1 MRKGYLHKV
10 MRCQSEKGLSDILSG
25 RITLFDAIQKTQLNN
40 LHVIAHGQL
49 PPNPSELLMHENFSR
64 FVKEISGM
72 YDLVI
77 FDTPPILAVTD
88 AALVGGQAGTTLM
101 VTRYGINGVKEIEF
115 AKRRL
120 EQNGLLV
127 KGVIFNAVER
137 KASTYSEYGYY
148 QYEYQSK

>member
-1 MRKGYLHKV
+1 MVSALEWLGLPTKEHMSDTEKTAVMGRLYSARLRKA
-10 MRCQSEKGLSDILSG
+10 EKAAASAKSG
-25 RITLFDAIQKTQLNN
+25 VFQFEQFMSSRAFVGTL
-40 LHVIAHGQL
+40 
-49 PPNPSELLMHENFSR
+49 EM
-64 FVKEISGM
+64 
-72 YDLVI
+72 
-77 FDTPPILAVTD
+77 
-88 AALVGGQAGTTLM
+88 TTLM

-148 QYEYQSK
+148 QYEYQSKCEYSE